1 MANALERTGFVPIHD
16 AHAIEQL
23 NTTVI
28 FARPLSDTEM
38 RQATESMSAFEA
50 TLPGFGQIMGMGFSI
65 GPQGVSPMMQNAS
78 EAPAGVLRTY
88 TDPKGVVVKELKL
101 ERQALTF
108 RTLAYTR
115 WSTVWKEARNY
126 FEVVLARVPNEV
138 MLSGYTLSYSD
149 KFIWHGVASE
159 MDVNLL
165 LRQDSEYITPK
176 TFSANDLWHCHSG
189 QFVRAKE
196 SVKRLIVVDCDCV
209 DEQVFGANRRVVRI
223 GTTLT
228 ELLNQPGFEQST
240 IPLPSSMNTLDEA
253 FRILHN
259 ELKKVFSEIVS
270 DAIAETVGL
279 NGDSNAN

>member
-1 MANALERTGFVPIHD
+1 M
-16 AHAIEQL
+16 
-23 NTTVI
+23 
-28 FARPLSDTEM
+28 
-38 RQATESMSAFEA
+38 
-50 TLPGFGQIMGMGFSI
+50 
-65 GPQGVSPMMQNAS
+65 
-78 EAPAGVLRTY
+78 LRTY

-209 DEQVFGANRRVVRI
+209 DEQEFGANRRVVRI